1 MNRFTYDSG
10 LRIDRACLLIFAFAF
25 LTVTIIG
32 CGQGGINI
40 IPLGAKL
47 QNADSAFDEAE
58 TMEVRDDDPA
68 RMEEKRQRQ
77 QELYDRA
84 IALYSEVIERDTKGK
99 WAQRAHFQIAKIY
112 KRRYDWD
119 KAVEHH
125 QAIVALDPTG
135 YYANE
140 AKSGT
145 ANIRKNREV
154 IKAKRAEY
162 QNYKAIYDDSP
173 TDETFN
179 IAAEALYDV
188 ARAYESLENY
198 TEAIRNYERM
208 VEEFPE
214 HSKAAQAQFQ
224 IGNVYFYT
232 LFDYGGGWPAFVGVA
247 EKFPD
252 SYEASQAGTLLKQT
266 NEILI
271 EISFLMDEINKFRN
285 KKAVEYQ
292 KTGRKITPAD
302 MWVMGYSDQ
311 VVQNFQQIGGNWEK
325 LRNFP
330 RAINAYKTLA
340 RDLSHK
346 KFASADALYRT
357 GTLYQQNAEYERA
370 IEAYDNL
377 FENAPES
384 VWRNEAV
391 YQQAVCYRSIRE
403 FGAAYEGFKAY
414 MSITKGDTP
423 YLREAEQ
430 IVRQYELDQDED
442 GYKFYEEQ
450 EAGTSDQDASSH
462 PGMGS

>member
-1 MNRFTYDSG
+1 MNRFTHGFG
-10 LRIDRACLLIFAFAF
+10 LRIDRAYLLILAFAF
-25 LTVTIIG
+25 LAVTIVG
-32 CGQGGINI
+32 CGGGGISI

-47 QNADSAFDEAE
+47 QNADTAFDQAE
-58 TMEVRDDDPA
+58 TVEVRDDDA
-68 RMEEKRQRQ
+68 EKMEKNRQRQ

-84 IALYSEVIERDTKGK
+84 MSLYLEVIERDTKGK

-119 KAVEHH
+119 KATEHY

-145 ANIRKNREV
+145 ANIRKNREI

-162 QNYKAIYDDSP
+162 QNYKAIYDSTP

-179 IAAEALYDV
+179 IAAEALYEV

-198 TEAIRNYERM
+198 TEAIRTYERM

-214 HSKAAQAQFQ
+214 HSKASQAQFQ

-232 LFDYGGGWPAFVGVA
+232 LYDYLGGWPAFVAVT
-247 EKFPD
+247 EKFDD

-266 NEILI
+266 ADILQEINELK
-271 EISFLMDEINKFRN
+271 DEINKYRN

-302 MWVMGYSDQ
+302 MWVMGYGDQ
-311 VVQNFQQIGGNWEK
+311 VVQNFQQIAGNWEK

-346 KFASADALYRT
+346 KFAAADALYRT
-357 GTLYQQNAEYERA
+357 GTLYQQNGEYERA

-377 FENAPES
+377 FELAPES
-384 VWRNEAV
+384 TWRNEAV

-414 MSITKGDTP
+414 MSITKGDVP

>member
-1 MNRFTYDSG
+1 MNRFTYGFG

-32 CGQGGINI
+32 CGQGGISI

-68 RMEEKRQRQ
+68 RMAEKRQRR

-119 KAVEHH
+119 KSVEHYE
-125 QAIVALDPTG
+125 AIVALDPTG

-232 LFDYGGGWPAFVGVA
+232 LFDYRAGWPAYIGVT

-266 NEILI
+266 NEILV

>member
-1 MNRFTYDSG
+1 MNRFTRGFS
-10 LRIDRACLLIFAFAF
+10 LRIDGAHLLVLALVFFAG
-25 LTVTIIG
+25 TIIG
-32 CGQGGINI
+32 CVGGVSIV
-40 IPLGAKL
+40 PLGAKL

-58 TMEVRDDDPA
+58 MMEVRNDDPEK
-68 RMEEKRQRQ
+68 MEENRQRQ

-84 IALYSEVIERDTKGK
+84 IALYSEVIDRDTKGK
-99 WAQRAHFQIAKIY
+99 WAQRSHYQIAKIY

-119 KAVEHH
+119 KAVEHY

-135 YYANE
+135 YYASE

-145 ANIRKNREV
+145 ANIQKNREI
-154 IKAKRAEY
+154 IKAKQAEY
-162 QNYKAIYDDSP
+162 QNYKAIYDTEP

-179 IAAEALYDV
+179 IAVEALYEV

-208 VEEFPE
+208 IEEFPE
-214 HSKAAQAQFQ
+214 HPKAPQAQFQ
-224 IGNVYFYT
+224 VGNVYFYT
-232 LFDYGGGWPAFVGVA
+232 LFDYRGGCTAFVGVT

-252 SYEASQAGTLLKQT
+252 SYEASQAETLLKQT
-266 NEILI
+266 NEILV
-271 EISFLMDEINKFRN
+271 EISFLMDEIDQFRS
-285 KKAVEYQ
+285 KKAVKYQ
-292 KTGRKITPAD
+292 KTGRKITSAD

-330 RAINAYKTLA
+330 RAINAYKTLS

-346 KFASADALYRT
+346 KFASADAMYRT
-357 GTLYQQNAEYERA
+357 GALYQQNGEYERA

-403 FGAAYEGFKAY
+403 FGAASEGFKAY
-414 MSITKGDTP
+414 KRITKG
-423 YLREAEQ
+423 AN
-430 IVRQYELDQDED
+430 DQNSVEPVQRDLIR
-442 GYKFYEEQ
+442 K
-450 EAGTSDQDASSH
+450 
-462 PGMGS
+462 

>member
-1 MNRFTYDSG
+1 MNRFTYGFG
-10 LRIDRACLLIFAFAF
+10 LQIDRACLLILAFAF
-25 LTVTIIG
+25 LAVTIVG
-32 CGQGGINI
+32 CGGGGISL

-58 TMEVRDDDPA
+58 TMDVRDDDPE
-68 RMEEKRQRQ
+68 RMEKNRQRKQ
-77 QELYDRA
+77 DLYDKA

-119 KAVEHH
+119 KATEHY
-125 QAIVALDPTG
+125 QEIVALDPTG

-145 ANIRKNREV
+145 ANIRKNREI

-162 QNYKAIYDDSP
+162 QNYKAIYDNSP

-179 IAAEALYDV
+179 IAAEAIYEV

-214 HSKAAQAQFQ
+214 HAKAAQAQFQ
-224 IGNVYFYT
+224 VGNVYFYT
-232 LFDYGGGWPAFVGVA
+232 LYDYLGGWPAYLNVTS
-247 EKFPD
+247 KFPD

-266 NEILI
+266 NEILT
-271 EISFLMDEINKFRN
+271 EIKFLMDEIDKFRN

-311 VVQNFQQIGGNWEK
+311 VVQNFQQIAGNWEK

-346 KFASADALYRT
+346 KFAAADALYRT
-357 GTLYQQNAEYERA
+357 GTLYQQNGEYERA
-370 IEAYDNL
+370 IEAYNNL

-403 FGAAYEGFKAY
+403 FGSAYEGFKAY

>member
-1 MNRFTYDSG
+1 MNRFTYGFD
-10 LRIDRACLLIFAFAF
+10 LRTGRAYLLVLAFVF
-25 LTVTIIG
+25 LAVTTIG
-32 CGQGGINI
+32 CTGLSSVV
-40 IPLGAKL
+40 PLGAKL
-47 QNADSAFDEAE
+47 QNADTAFDQAAAIA
-58 TMEVRDDDPA
+58 VRDDDP
-68 RMEEKRQRQ
+68 EKTEQNRARQRD
-77 QELYDRA
+77 LYDKA
-84 IALYSEVIERDTKGK
+84 MSLYTEVIERDTKGK
-99 WAQRAHFQIAKIY
+99 YAQRAHYQIAKIY

-119 KAVEHH
+119 KAVEHY
-125 QAIVALDPTG
+125 QEIVALDPTG

-145 ANIRKNREV
+145 ANIRKNRDV
-154 IKAKRAEY
+154 IKTKRAEY
-162 QNYKAIYDDSP
+162 QNYKAIYDSAP

-179 IAAEALYDV
+179 IAADAIYEV

-198 TEAIRNYERM
+198 TESIRNYERM

-214 HSKAAQAQFQ
+214 HPKAAQAQFQ

-232 LFDYGGGWPAFVGVA
+232 LHDYKGGWPAYVAVA

-266 NEILI
+266 AEVLT
-271 EISFLMDEINKFRN
+271 EISFLKDEIDKFRN

-311 VVQNFQQIGGNWEK
+311 VVQNFQQIAGNWEK
-325 LRNFP
+325 LRNYP
-330 RAINAYKTLA
+330 LAIDAYTTLA

-346 KFASADALYRT
+346 KFAAADALFRV
-357 GTLYQQNAEYERA
+357 GSLYQQNGDYERA
-370 IEAYDNL
+370 IQAYQNL
-377 FENAPES
+377 FDNAPES

>member
-1 MNRFTYDSG
+1 MNRFTYGFG
-10 LRIDRACLLIFAFAF
+10 LQIDRTHLLILAFAF

-32 CGQGGINI
+32 CGQGGISLV
-40 IPLGAKL
+40 PLGAKL
-47 QNADSAFDEAE
+47 QNADTAFDEAE
-58 TMEVRDDDPA
+58 TMDVRDDDPE
-68 RMEEKRQRQ
+68 RMEKNRQRQ

-99 WAQRAHFQIAKIY
+99 WAQRAHYQIAKVY

-119 KAVEHH
+119 KAVEHY

-162 QNYKAIYDDSP
+162 QNYKAIYDNEP

-179 IAAEALYDV
+179 IAAEALYEV
-188 ARAYESLENY
+188 ARAYESLENH

-208 VEEFPE
+208 VEEFPD
-214 HSKAAQAQFQ
+214 HPKAPQAQFQ

-330 RAINAYKTLA
+330 RAINAYKTLS

-346 KFASADALYRT
+346 KFASADAMYRI
-357 GTLYQQNAEYERA
+357 GALYQQNGEYERA

-403 FGAAYEGFKAY
+403 FGSAYEGFKAY

>member
-1 MNRFTYDSG
+1 MNRFTHGFG
-10 LRIDRACLLIFAFAF
+10 LRIDRAHLLMLAFAF
-25 LTVTIIG
+25 LIGTISG
-32 CGQGGINI
+32 CVGGVSIV
-40 IPLGAKL
+40 PLGAKL

-58 TMEVRDDDPA
+58 TMEVRDDDPEK
-68 RMEEKRQRQ
+68 MEENRQRQ

-99 WAQRAHFQIAKIY
+99 WAQRAHYQIARVY

-119 KAVEHH
+119 KAVEHY

-154 IKAKRAEY
+154 IKTKRAEY
-162 QNYKAIYDDSP
+162 QNYKALYENSP

-179 IAAEALYDV
+179 IAAEALYEV

-208 VEEFPE
+208 VEEFAKHP
-214 HSKAAQAQFQ
+214 KAPQAQFQ

-232 LFDYGGGWPAFVGVA
+232 LFDYRGGWPAFVGVT

-266 NEILI
+266 NEILV

-311 VVQNFQQIGGNWEK
+311 VVQNFQQIAGNWEK

-357 GTLYQQNAEYERA
+357 GTLYQQNGEYERA

-391 YQQAVCYRSIRE
+391 YQQAVCFRSIRE
-403 FGAAYEGFKAY
+403 FGSAYDGFKAY

-430 IVRQYELDQDED
+430 IVRQYELDQDAD

-462 PGMGS
+462 PGIGS

>member
-1 MNRFTYDSG
+1 MNRFTHGFG
-10 LRIDRACLLIFAFAF
+10 LRIDRAHLLILAFAF
-25 LTVTIIG
+25 LAVTILG
-32 CGQGGINI
+32 CGGGGISI

-47 QNADSAFDEAE
+47 QNADTAFDQAE
-58 TMEVRDDDPA
+58 TVEVRDDDPEK
-68 RMEEKRQRQ
+68 MEKNRQRQ

-84 IALYSEVIERDTKGK
+84 MSLYLEVIERDTKGK

-119 KAVEHH
+119 KATEHY

-145 ANIRKNREV
+145 ANIRKNREI

-162 QNYKAIYDDSP
+162 QNYKAIYDSSP

-179 IAAEALYDV
+179 IAAEALYEV

-198 TEAIRNYERM
+198 TEAIRTYERM

-214 HSKAAQAQFQ
+214 HSKASQAQFQ

-232 LFDYGGGWPAFVGVA
+232 LYDYLGGWPAFVAVT
-247 EKFPD
+247 EKFDD

-266 NEILI
+266 ADILQEINELK
-271 EISFLMDEINKFRN
+271 DEINKYRN

-302 MWVMGYSDQ
+302 MWVMGYGDQ
-311 VVQNFQQIGGNWEK
+311 VVQNFQQIAGNWEK

-346 KFASADALYRT
+346 KFAAADALYRT
-357 GTLYQQNAEYERA
+357 GTLYQQNGEYERA

-377 FENAPES
+377 FELAPES
-384 VWRNEAV
+384 TWRNEAV

-414 MSITKGDTP
+414 MSITKGDVP

-430 IVRQYELDQDED
+430 IVRQYELDQDKD

>member
-1 MNRFTYDSG
+1 MNRFTYGFD
-10 LRIDRACLLIFAFAF
+10 LRIDQAHLLILAFAF
-25 LTVTIIG
+25 LAVTILG
-32 CGQGGINI
+32 CGGGFNI

-47 QNADSAFDEAE
+47 QNADTAFDKAE
-58 TMEVRDDDPA
+58 TMEVSDEDPA
-68 RMEEKRQRQ
+68 KTEKNLAKQR
-77 QELYDRA
+77 ELYDKA
-84 IALYSEVIERDTKGK
+84 MSLYLEVIERDTQGK
-99 WAQRAHFQIAKIY
+99 YAQRAHYQIAKIY

-119 KAVEHH
+119 KAVEHY
-125 QAIVALDPTG
+125 QSIVALDPTG

-140 AKSGT
+140 AKTGT
-145 ANIRKNREV
+145 SNIRKNREI
-154 IKAKRAEY
+154 IKTKRAEY
-162 QNYKAIYDDSP
+162 QNYKAIYDSAP

-179 IAAEALYDV
+179 IAADAIYEV

-198 TEAIRNYERM
+198 TESIRNYERM
-208 VEEFPE
+208 VAEFPE
-214 HSKAAQAQFQ
+214 HSRAPQAQFR
-224 IGNVYFYT
+224 IGDLYFYT
-232 LFDYGGGWPAFVGVA
+232 LFDYAGGWPAFLEVT

-252 SYEASQAGTLLKQT
+252 SYEASQAITLLKQT
-266 NEILI
+266 SEILT
-271 EISFLMDEINKFRN
+271 EVKFLMDEIDKFRN
-285 KKAVEYQ
+285 KKAIEYQ
-292 KTGRKITPAD
+292 KSGRKITPSD

-311 VVQNFQQIGGNWEK
+311 VVQNFQQIAGNWEK

-330 RAINAYKTLA
+330 RAINAYTTLA

-370 IEAYDNL
+370 IEAYNNL

-403 FGAAYEGFKAY
+403 FGDAYEGFKAY
-414 MSITKGDTP
+414 MSITKGNTP

-430 IVRQYELDQDED
+430 IVRQYELDQDAD

>member
-1 MNRFTYDSG
+1 MNRFTYGTG
-10 LRIDRACLLIFAFAF
+10 LRIDRACLLIFAFVF
-25 LTVTIIG
+25 LAVTIIG
-32 CGQGGINI
+32 CGVNI

-68 RMEEKRQRQ
+68 RMEEKRQRR

-84 IALYSEVIERDTKGK
+84 ITLYTEVIERDTKGK

-119 KAVEHH
+119 KSVEHY
-125 QAIVALDPTG
+125 QEIVALDPTG

-232 LFDYGGGWPAFVGVA
+232 LFDYRAGWPAYIGVT

-266 NEILI
+266 NEILV

-357 GTLYQQNAEYERA
+357 GILYQQNAEYERA

>member
-1 MNRFTYDSG
+1 MNRFTYGFG
-10 LRIDRACLLIFAFAF
+10 LRIDRACLLIFAFVF
-25 LTVTIIG
+25 LAVTIIG
-32 CGQGGINI
+32 CGVNI

-47 QNADSAFDEAE
+47 QNADTAFDEAE
-58 TMEVRDDDPA
+58 TMEVRDDDPEK
-68 RMEEKRQRQ
+68 MEKNRQRQ
-77 QELYDRA
+77 QELYDKA

-99 WAQRAHFQIAKIY
+99 WAQRAHFQIAKVY

-119 KAVEHH
+119 KANEHY

-145 ANIRKNREV
+145 ANIRKNREI
-154 IKAKRAEY
+154 IKTKRAEY
-162 QNYKAIYDDSP
+162 QNYKAIYNDSP

-179 IAAEALYDV
+179 IAAEALYEV

-208 VEEFPE
+208 VDEFPE
-214 HSKAAQAQFQ
+214 HSKAPQAQFQ
-224 IGNVYFYT
+224 VGNVYFYT
-232 LFDYGGGWPAFVGVA
+232 LFDYQEGWPAFIAVA

-266 NEILI
+266 NEILT
-271 EISFLMDEINKFRN
+271 EIKFLVDEIDKFRN

-302 MWVMGYSDQ
+302 MWVMGMGDQ
-311 VVQNFQQIGGNWEK
+311 VVQNFQQIAGNWEK

-330 RAINAYKTLA
+330 RAINAYTTLA

-346 KFASADALYRT
+346 KFAAADALYRT
-357 GTLYQQNAEYERA
+357 GTLYQQNGDYERA
-370 IEAYDNL
+370 IEAYNNL

-403 FGAAYEGFKAY
+403 FGSAYEGFKAY

-430 IVRQYELDQDED
+430 IVRQYELDQDDD

>member
-1 MNRFTYDSG
+1 MNRFTHGFG
-10 LRIDRACLLIFAFAF
+10 LRIDRAHLLILAFAF
-25 LTVTIIG
+25 LAVTILG
-32 CGQGGINI
+32 CGGGGISI

-47 QNADSAFDEAE
+47 QNADTAFDQAE
-58 TMEVRDDDPA
+58 TVEVRDDDPEK
-68 RMEEKRQRQ
+68 MEKNRQRQ

-84 IALYSEVIERDTKGK
+84 MSLYLEVIERDTKGK

-119 KAVEHH
+119 KATEHY

-145 ANIRKNREV
+145 ANIRKNREI

-162 QNYKAIYDDSP
+162 QNYKAIYDSSP

-179 IAAEALYDV
+179 IAAEALYEV

-214 HSKAAQAQFQ
+214 HSKASQAQFQ

-232 LFDYGGGWPAFVGVA
+232 LYDYLGGWPAFVAVT
-247 EKFPD
+247 EKFDD

-266 NEILI
+266 ADILQEINELK
-271 EISFLMDEINKFRN
+271 DEINKYRN

-302 MWVMGYSDQ
+302 MWVMGYGDQ
-311 VVQNFQQIGGNWEK
+311 VVQNFQQIAGNWEK
-325 LRNFP
+325 LRNYP

-346 KFASADALYRT
+346 KFAAADALYRT
-357 GTLYQQNAEYERA
+357 GTLFQQNGR
-370 IEAYDNL
+370 
-377 FENAPES
+377 
-384 VWRNEAV
+384 
-391 YQQAVCYRSIRE
+391 
-403 FGAAYEGFKAY
+403 
-414 MSITKGDTP
+414 
-423 YLREAEQ
+423 
-430 IVRQYELDQDED
+430 VRT
-442 GYKFYEEQ
+442 GN
-450 EAGTSDQDASSH
+450 
-462 PGMGS
+462 

>member
-1 MNRFTYDSG
+1 MNRFTYGSDLG
-10 LRIDRACLLIFAFAF
+10 IGRACLLILAFAF
-25 LTVTIIG
+25 LSVTILG
-32 CGQGGINI
+32 CGGGISI
-40 IPLGAKL
+40 VPLGAKL

-58 TMEVRDDDPA
+58 RMEVSGDDSEK
-68 RMEEKRQRQ
+68 MEKNRARQR
-77 QELYDRA
+77 ELYDRSMS
-84 IALYSEVIERDTKGK
+84 LYLEVIERDTKGK
-99 WAQRAHFQIAKIY
+99 WAQRAHYQIARIY

-119 KAVEHH
+119 KAVEHY
-125 QAIVALDPTG
+125 QAIIALDPTG

-145 ANIRKNREV
+145 ANIRKNREI

-162 QNYKAIYDDSP
+162 QNYKAIYDSEP

-179 IAAEALYDV
+179 IAAEALYEV
-188 ARAYESLENY
+188 SRAYESLENY
-198 TEAIRNYERM
+198 TESIRNYERM

-214 HSKAAQAQFQ
+214 HPKAPQAQFQ

-232 LFDYGGGWPAFVGVA
+232 LYDYRGGWPAFVAVA

-266 NEILI
+266 SEILT
-271 EISFLMDEINKFRN
+271 EISFLKDEIDKFRN

-311 VVQNFQQIGGNWEK
+311 VVQNFQQIAGNWEK

-346 KFASADALYRT
+346 KFAAADALYRT

-370 IEAYDNL
+370 IEAYENL
-377 FENAPES
+377 FDNAPES

-450 EAGTSDQDASSH
+450 EAGTSDQDANSY
-462 PGMGS
+462 PGIGS

>member
-1 MNRFTYDSG
+1 MNRFTYGFG

-32 CGQGGINI
+32 CGPGGINI

-68 RMEEKRQRQ
+68 RMEEKRQRR

-119 KAVEHH
+119 KSVEHY
-125 QAIVALDPTG
+125 QSIVALDPTG

-232 LFDYGGGWPAFVGVA
+232 LFDYRAGWSAYIGVT

-266 NEILI
+266 NEILV

>member
-1 MNRFTYDSG
+1 MNRFTHGFG
-10 LRIDRACLLIFAFAF
+10 LRIDRTHLLMLAFIFLAG
-25 LTVTIIG
+25 TIIG
-32 CGQGGINI
+32 CVGNVSIV
-40 IPLGAKL
+40 PLGAKL
-47 QNADSAFDEAE
+47 QNADTAFDEAE
-58 TMEVRDDDPA
+58 TMDVRDDDPEA
-68 RMEEKRQRQ
+68 MEKKRQRQ

-99 WAQRAHFQIAKIY
+99 WAQRAHYQIAKVY

-119 KAVEHH
+119 KAVEHY

-140 AKSGT
+140 AKTGT

-162 QNYKAIYDDSP
+162 QNYKAIYDSEP

-179 IAAEALYDV
+179 IAAEALYEV
-188 ARAYESLENY
+188 ARAYESLENH

-214 HSKAAQAQFQ
+214 HPKAPQAQFQ

-232 LFDYGGGWPAFVGVA
+232 LFDYQGGWPAFVSVA

-266 NEILI
+266 NEILV

-330 RAINAYKTLA
+330 RAINAYKTLS

-346 KFASADALYRT
+346 KFASADAMYRT
-357 GTLYQQNAEYERA
+357 GTLYQQNGEYERA

>member
-1 MNRFTYDSG
+1 MLAF
-10 LRIDRACLLIFAFAF
+10 IFLAG
-25 LTVTIIG
+25 TIIG
-32 CGQGGINI
+32 CIGNVSIV
-40 IPLGAKL
+40 PLGAKL
-47 QNADSAFDEAE
+47 QNADTAFDEAE
-58 TMEVRDDDPA
+58 TMEVRHDDPET
-68 RMEEKRQRQ
+68 MEKNRQRQ

-99 WAQRAHFQIAKIY
+99 WAQRAHYQIGKIY

-119 KAVEHH
+119 KAVEHY

-162 QNYKAIYDDSP
+162 QNYKAIYDNEP

-179 IAAEALYDV
+179 IAAEALYEV
-188 ARAYESLENY
+188 ARAYESLENH

-214 HSKAAQAQFQ
+214 HPKAAQAQFQ
-224 IGNVYFYT
+224 VGNVYFYT
-232 LFDYGGGWPAFVGVA
+232 LFDYRGGWPAFVGVT

-266 NEILI
+266 NEILV

-346 KFASADALYRT
+346 KFASADAMYRT
-357 GTLYQQNAEYERA
+357 GALYQQNGEYERA

-403 FGAAYEGFKAY
+403 FGSAYEGFKAY

>member
-1 MNRFTYDSG
+1 MNRFTYGFG
-10 LRIDRACLLIFAFAF
+10 LRIDRAYLLIFAFVF
-25 LTVTIIG
+25 LAMTISG
-32 CGQGGINI
+32 CTGGISI

-47 QNADSAFDEAE
+47 QNADTAFDEAE
-58 TMEVRDDDPA
+58 AMDIRDNDPEKME
-68 RMEEKRQRQ
+68 KNRQRK

-84 IALYSEVIERDTKGK
+84 ITLYSEVIERDTKGK

-119 KAVEHH
+119 KANEHY
-125 QAIVALDPTG
+125 QEIVALDPTG

-145 ANIRKNREV
+145 ANIRKNREI
-154 IKAKRAEY
+154 IKSKRAEY

-179 IAAEALYDV
+179 IAAEALYEV

-214 HSKAAQAQFQ
+214 HSKAPQAQFQ
-224 IGNVYFYT
+224 IGNIYFYT
-232 LFDYGGGWPAFVGVA
+232 LFDYLGGWPAFIAVA

-266 NEILI
+266 NEILT
-271 EISFLMDEINKFRN
+271 EIKFLMDEIDKFRN

-302 MWVMGYSDQ
+302 MWVMGMGDQ
-311 VVQNFQQIGGNWEK
+311 VVQNFQQVAGNWEK

-330 RAINAYKTLA
+330 RAINAYTTLA

-346 KFASADALYRT
+346 KFAAADALYRT
-357 GTLYQQNAEYERA
+357 GTLFQQNGDYERA
-370 IEAYDNL
+370 IAAYNNL

-403 FGAAYEGFKAY
+403 FGAAYDGFKAY

>member
-1 MNRFTYDSG
+1 MNRFTYGLG
-10 LRIDRACLLIFAFAF
+10 LRIDRAHLLMLALVF
-25 LTVTIIG
+25 LAGTIIG
-32 CGQGGINI
+32 CVGGVSIV
-40 IPLGAKL
+40 PLGAKL
-47 QNADSAFDEAE
+47 QNADTAFDEAE
-58 TMEVRDDDPA
+58 TMEVRNDDPEK
-68 RMEEKRQRQ
+68 MEKNRQRQ

-84 IALYSEVIERDTKGK
+84 IELYSEVIERDTKGK
-99 WAQRAHFQIAKIY
+99 WAQRAHYQIARIY

-119 KAVEHH
+119 KAVEHY

-162 QNYKAIYDDSP
+162 QNYKAIYDNEP

-179 IAAEALYDV
+179 IAAEALYEV
-188 ARAYESLENY
+188 ARAYESLENF

-208 VEEFPE
+208 VEEFSDHP
-214 HSKAAQAQFQ
+214 KAPQAQFQ

-232 LFDYGGGWPAFVGVA
+232 LFDYRGGWPAFVGVT

-271 EISFLMDEINKFRN
+271 EISFLMDEIDKFRN

-330 RAINAYKTLA
+330 RAINAYKTLS

-346 KFASADALYRT
+346 KFASADAMYRT

>member
-1 MNRFTYDSG
+1 MNRFTYGFG
-10 LRIDRACLLIFAFAF
+10 LRIDRAHLLMLAFIFLA
-25 LTVTIIG
+25 VTILG
-32 CGQGGINI
+32 CGPGGINI
-40 IPLGAKL
+40 VPLGAKL
-47 QNADSAFDEAE
+47 QNADTAFDEAE
-58 TMEVRDDDPA
+58 TMDVRDDDPE
-68 RMEEKRQRQ
+68 RMEKNRQRQ
-77 QELYDRA
+77 QELYDKA

-99 WAQRAHFQIAKIY
+99 WAQRAHYQIAKIY

-119 KAVEHH
+119 KAVEHY

-162 QNYKAIYDDSP
+162 QNYKALYDNSP

-179 IAAEALYDV
+179 IAAEALYEV
-188 ARAYESLENY
+188 SRAYESLENY

-208 VEEFPE
+208 VEEF
-214 HSKAAQAQFQ
+214 SKHPKAPQAQFQ

-232 LFDYGGGWPAFVGVA
+232 LFDYGGGWPAFVGVT

-346 KFASADALYRT
+346 KFAAADAMYRI
-357 GTLYQQNAEYERA
+357 GTLYQQNGEYERA

-403 FGAAYEGFKAY
+403 FGSAYDGFKAY

-462 PGMGS
+462 PGIGS

>member
-1 MNRFTYDSG
+1 MNRFTYGFG
-10 LRIDRACLLIFAFAF
+10 LRIDRAHLLILAFAF
-25 LTVTIIG
+25 LAVTILG
-32 CGQGGINI
+32 CGGGGISI

-58 TMEVRDDDPA
+58 TVEVRDEDQEK
-68 RMEEKRQRQ
+68 MEKNRQRQ

-84 IALYSEVIERDTKGK
+84 MALYLEVIERDTKGK

-119 KAVEHH
+119 KATEHY

-140 AKSGT
+140 AKAGT
-145 ANIRKNREV
+145 ANIRKNREI
-154 IKAKRAEY
+154 IKTKRAEY
-162 QNYKAIYDDSP
+162 QNYKAIYDNSP

-179 IAAEALYDV
+179 IAAEALYEV

-214 HSKAAQAQFQ
+214 HSKASQAQFQ
-224 IGNVYFYT
+224 VGNVYFYT
-232 LFDYGGGWPAFVGVA
+232 LHDYLGGWPAFVAVT
-247 EKFPD
+247 EKFED

-266 NEILI
+266 AEILT
-271 EISFLMDEINKFRN
+271 EINFLKDEIDKYRN
-285 KKAVEYQ
+285 KKAVQYQ
-292 KTGRKITPAD
+292 QTGRKITPAD
-302 MWVMGYSDQ
+302 MWVMGMGDQ
-311 VVQNFQQIGGNWEK
+311 VVQNFQQIANNWEK
-325 LRNFP
+325 LRNYP

-346 KFASADALYRT
+346 KFAAADALYRT
-357 GTLYQQNAEYERA
+357 GTLYQQNGEYERA
-370 IEAYDNL
+370 IEAYQNL
-377 FENAPES
+377 FELAPES
-384 VWRNEAV
+384 TWRNEAV

-414 MSITKGDTP
+414 MSITKGDVP

>member
-1 MNRFTYDSG
+1 MNRFTHGFG
-10 LRIDRACLLIFAFAF
+10 LRIDRAYLLIFALVF
-25 LTVTIIG
+25 LAMTISG
-32 CGQGGINI
+32 CTGMSSI

-58 TMEVRDDDPA
+58 TIEVRDDDPA
-68 RMEEKRQRQ
+68 KMEENRKRQ

-99 WAQRAHFQIAKIY
+99 WAQRAHFQIAKVY

-119 KAVEHH
+119 KAVEHY

-179 IAAEALYDV
+179 IAAEALYEV

-198 TEAIRNYERM
+198 TESIRNYERM

-214 HSKAAQAQFQ
+214 HPKAPQAQFQ

>member
-1 MNRFTYDSG
+1 MNRFTYGFD
-10 LRIDRACLLIFAFAF
+10 LRIGRAYLLVVVFAF
-25 LTVTIIG
+25 LAVTTIG
-32 CGQGGINI
+32 CTGLSSVV
-40 IPLGAKL
+40 PLGAKL
-47 QNADSAFDEAE
+47 QNADTAFDQAEAIS
-58 TMEVRDDDPA
+58 VPDDDPEK
-68 RMEEKRQRQ
+68 MEQNRAKQR
-77 QELYDRA
+77 ELYDKA
-84 IALYSEVIERDTKGK
+84 MSLYTEVITRDTKGK
-99 WAQRAHFQIAKIY
+99 YAQRAHYQIAKIY

-119 KAVEHH
+119 KAVEHY
-125 QAIVALDPTG
+125 QQIVALDPTG

-145 ANIRKNREV
+145 ANIRKNRDV
-154 IKAKRAEY
+154 IKTKRAEY
-162 QNYKAIYDDSP
+162 QNYKAIYDSSP

-179 IAAEALYDV
+179 IAAEALYEV
-188 ARAYESLENY
+188 GRAYESLENY
-198 TEAIRNYERM
+198 TESIRNFERM

-224 IGNVYFYT
+224 IGNIYFYT
-232 LFDYGGGWPAFVGVA
+232 LHDYKGGWPAYVTVA

-266 NEILI
+266 AEVLT
-271 EISFLMDEINKFRN
+271 EISFLKDEIDKFRN

-311 VVQNFQQIGGNWEK
+311 VVQNFQQIAGNWEK
-325 LRNFP
+325 LRNYP
-330 RAINAYKTLA
+330 LAIDAYKTLA

-346 KFASADALYRT
+346 KFAAADALFRI
-357 GTLYQQNAEYERA
+357 GSLYQQNGEYERA
-370 IEAYDNL
+370 IEAYQNL
-377 FENAPES
+377 FDNAPES

-403 FGAAYEGFKAY
+403 FRAAYDGFKAY

-430 IVRQYELDQDED
+430 IVRQYELDQDDD

>member
-1 MNRFTYDSG
+1 MNRFTHRFG
-10 LRIDRACLLIFAFAF
+10 FRGDRATLLLVAFAF
-25 LTVTIIG
+25 LTMTIIG
-32 CGQGGINI
+32 CGQGGISI

-58 TMEVRDDDPA
+58 AMDIRDEDP
-68 RMEEKRQRQ
+68 EKAEKNRQRQ
-77 QELYDRA
+77 QELYDKA
-84 IALYSEVIERDTKGK
+84 ISLYLEVIERDTKGK
-99 WAQRAHFQIAKIY
+99 WAQRSHFQIAKIY

-119 KAVEHH
+119 KATEHY
-125 QAIVALDPTG
+125 QAIIALDPTG

-145 ANIRKNREV
+145 ANIRRNREV
-154 IKAKRAEY
+154 IKTKRAEY
-162 QNYKAIYDDSP
+162 QNYKAIYETSP

-179 IAAEALYDV
+179 IAAEALYEV
-188 ARAYESLENY
+188 ARAYEALENY

-208 VEEFPE
+208 VEEFAE
-214 HSKAAQAQFQ
+214 HAKAAQAQFQ
-224 IGNVYFYT
+224 VGNIYFYT
-232 LFDYGGGWPAFVGVA
+232 IYDYQGGWPAYIAVT

-266 NEILI
+266 NEVLT
-271 EISFLMDEINKFRN
+271 EIKFLMDEIDKFRN
-285 KKAVEYQ
+285 KKAVEYRA
-292 KTGRKITPAD
+292 TGRKITPAD

-311 VVQNFQQIGGNWEK
+311 VVQNFQQVAGNWEK

-346 KFASADALYRT
+346 KFAAADAMYRT

-370 IEAYDNL
+370 IEAYNTL

-384 VWRNEAV
+384 TWRNEAV
-391 YQQAVCYRSIRE
+391 YQQAVCYRAIRE

-450 EAGTSDQDASSH
+450 EAGTSDQDAESY